1 MDKQNEMQLEDMNSD
16 VERQMNNPKSKSS
29 RNANTFNS
37 YSTTNVQKNR
47 QEYPNHTLLNVLGD
61 MDQKRIIKNPNPLQK
76 SKSKSKLGN
85 SSRNSSGRVVISQPT
100 ISGKQ
105 GNKLNLVIELAK
117 AGQENIDFTLK
128 KSPRKG

>member
-37 YSTTNVQKNR
+37 YGTTNVQKNR